1 MVPAGVLDDLG
12 PAEELG
18 WAVFAGLVEVT
29 GVSDRY

>member
-12 PAEELG
+12 PDVLG
-18 WAVFAGLVEVT
+18 WVVFAGLVEVT